1 MHIGIDFDNTIVS
14 YDSLFHRV
22 AVEQGL
28 IPATVAANK
37 VAVRD
42 HLRQTGREEV
52 WVAMQGEVYGSRMND
67 AEMYT
72 GFLEFLDWA
81 RAAGH
86 EVSIVSHKTRHPF
99 AGPQYDLHQVA
110 RGWIETH
117 LLAGN
122 SPRIAARN
130 IHFELTKPEKL
141 ARIAAIACDAF
152 IDDLPEILFAEGLA
166 PGLRRVLFDPDGH
179 HAETVAAPVQRVE
192 GWAAA
197 RQLFDD

>member
-28 IPATVAANK
+28 IPATVPANK

-67 AEMYT
+67 AEIYP
-72 GFLEFLDWA
+72 GFLDFLDWA
-81 RAAGH
+81 RAADH

-99 AGPQYDLHQVA
+99 SGPQYDLHQAA
-110 RGWIETH
+110 RGWIEIH
-117 LLAGN
+117 LLGGS
-122 SPRIAARN
+122 SPRIAAHN
-130 IHFELTKPEKL
+130 IHFELTKQEKL
-141 ARIAAIACDAF
+141 ARIGAIACDAF
-152 IDDLPEILFAEGLA
+152 IDDLPEILLADGLA
-166 PGLRRVLFDPDGH
+166 SGLRRVLFDPDGH
-179 HAETVAAPVQRVE
+179 HVDRVAAPVQRVD
-192 GWAAA
+192 GWPAA
-197 RQLFDD
+197 RQLLDD